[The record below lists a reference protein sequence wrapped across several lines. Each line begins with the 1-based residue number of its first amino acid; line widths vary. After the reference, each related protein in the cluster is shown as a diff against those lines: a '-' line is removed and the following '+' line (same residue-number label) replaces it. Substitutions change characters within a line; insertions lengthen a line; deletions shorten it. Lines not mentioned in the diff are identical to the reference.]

1 MTSAN
6 NKGCLCLWRRHQLM
20 RKEGIKMYDAIVF
33 EPLRDMIARVAHFVP
48 TLLLALA
55 ILIVGY
61 LLAHAIEKLLTKVLR
76 MIEFDKVMEKMG
88 LVHILKVGEVKHKPS
103 DLIGL
108 LTYCVL
114 MITTLIMTVKVFGL
128 TSVFGM
134 LDSVLAFIPNVIAG
148 VLVLTI
154 GMLIAKTVS
163 AIVFVVAKNADMPLA
178 DTVSRLC
185 KYAIMVFVAIIFLKE
200 IGFVALF
207 EGHYPI
213 FIGGIVFAIALAFGL
228 AGKDIASRY
237 LDVLNIKRSDH
248 K

>member
-1 MTSAN
+1 
-6 NKGCLCLWRRHQLM
+6 M

-55 ILIVGY
+55 ILVVGY
-61 LLAHAIEKLLTKVLR
+61 VLAHAIERLLTKVLR
-76 MIEFDKVMEKMG
+76 MIEFDKVMDKMG
-88 LVHILKVGEVKHKPS
+88 LVRILKVGEVKQKPS

-114 MITTLIMTVKVFGL
+114 IITTLIMAVKVFGL
-128 TSVFGM
+128 TSVSGM
-134 LDSVLAFIPNVIAG
+134 LDSVLSFIPNVISG

-154 GMLIAKTVS
+154 GMLIAKAVS
-163 AIVFVVAKNADMPLA
+163 VIVYVVAKNADMPLA
-178 DTVSRLC
+178 DTISRLC
-185 KYAIMVFVAIIFLKE
+185 KYVIMVFVAIMFFKE

-207 EGHYPI
+207 EGHYAI

-237 LDVLNIKRSDH
+237 LDVLNIKRSEHH

>member
-1 MTSAN
+1 
-6 NKGCLCLWRRHQLM
+6 
-20 RKEGIKMYDAIVF
+20 MYNAIVF

-55 ILIVGY
+55 VLVIGY
-61 LLAHAIEKLLTKVLR
+61 TLAHYAEKILTGLLKAVGV
-76 MIEFDKVMEKMG
+76 DKLMDKIGVT
-88 LVHILKVGEVKHKPS
+88 HILKVGEVKRKPS
-103 DLIGL
+103 ELIGV
-108 LTYCVL
+108 LTYCVF
-114 MITTLIMTVKVFGL
+114 MITTLITAVKVFGL
-128 TSVFGM
+128 TSVSGM
-134 LDSVLAFIPNVIAG
+134 LDSVLSFIPNVIAG

-154 GMLIAKTVS
+154 GMLIAKAVS
-163 AIVFVVAKNADMPLA
+163 VIVFVVAKNADMPLA

-207 EGHYPI
+207 DDHYAI

>member
-1 MTSAN
+1 
-6 NKGCLCLWRRHQLM
+6 
-20 RKEGIKMYDAIVF
+20 
-33 EPLRDMIARVAHFVP
+33 
-48 TLLLALA
+48 
-55 ILIVGY
+55 
-61 LLAHAIEKLLTKVLR
+61 
-76 MIEFDKVMEKMG
+76 MG

-103 DLIGL
+103 ELIGS

-114 MITTLIMTVKVFGL
+114 IITTLVMSVKVFGL
-128 TSVFGM
+128 TSVSGM
-134 LDSVLAFIPNVIAG
+134 LDSVLSFIPNVIAG

-154 GMLIAKTVS
+154 GMLIAKAVS
-163 AIVFVVAKNADMPLA
+163 VIVFVVAKNADMPLA

-185 KYAIMVFVAIIFLKE
+185 KYAIMVFVAIMFLKE

-207 EGHYPI
+207 DGHYTI

-237 LDVLNIKRSDH
+237 LDVLNIKRPDH

>member
-1 MTSAN
+1 
-6 NKGCLCLWRRHQLM
+6 
-20 RKEGIKMYDAIVF
+20 MYDAIVF

-61 LLAHAIEKLLTKVLR
+61 VLAHAIEKLLTRVLR
-76 MIEFDKVMEKMG
+76 MIEFDKIMEKLG

-103 DLIGL
+103 ELIGS

-114 MITTLIMTVKVFGL
+114 MITTLVMSVKVFGL
-128 TSVFGM
+128 TAVSGM
-134 LDSVLAFIPNVIAG
+134 LDMVLAFIPSVISG

-154 GMLIAKTVS
+154 GMLIAKVVS
-163 AIVFVVAKNADMPLA
+163 SLVFIVAKNADMPLPDA
-178 DTVSRLC
+178 ISRLS
-185 KYAIMVFVAIIFLKE
+185 KYAIMVFVVIMFLRE
-200 IGFVALF
+200 IGFVGLF

-237 LDVLNIKRSDH
+237 LDVLNFKRPDH

>member
-1 MTSAN
+1 MF
-6 NKGCLCLWRRHQLM
+6 
-20 RKEGIKMYDAIVF
+20 DAIVLDS
-33 EPLRDMIARVAHFVP
+33 LRDMIARVVHFVP

-55 ILIVGY
+55 ILVVGY
-61 LLAHAIEKLLTKVLR
+61 VLAHYAEKLLAGFLKTVGV
-76 MIEFDKVMEKMG
+76 DKLMEKMG
-88 LVHILKVGEVKHKPS
+88 LVHMLKVGEVRHKPS
-103 DLIGL
+103 ELIGS

-114 MITTLIMTVKVFGL
+114 MITTLIMSVKVFGL
-128 TSVFGM
+128 TSVAGM
-134 LDSVLAFIPNVIAG
+134 LDSVLSFIPNVIAG

-154 GMLIAKTVS
+154 GMIIAKAVS
-163 AIVFVVAKNADMPLA
+163 VIVFVVAKNADMPLA
-178 DTVSRLC
+178 DALSRLC

-207 EGHYPI
+207 DGHYSI

-237 LDVLNIKRSDH
+237 LDVLNFKRPDH